1 MDIIEIE
8 ETASTNT
15 LLRQMPDAP
24 HATVLSAKRQSAGR
38 GQRGNTWEAEPGA
51 NLTFS
56 ILVRPQSIPPAK
68 QMAISRAVALAI
80 VRWLDR
86 YLPDG
91 TEASVKWPNDI
102 YVGDSKICGIL
113 IEHVLTSGRIE
124 RTVIGAGI
132 NINQKEFRSDAPNP
146 VSLTQL
152 TGQTYPLDVMLREV
166 AADIINL
173 VEAEDRAG
181 GNLTQADY
189 MARLWRRK
197 GLHPYRDTTG
207 EFMASIADVAPDGTL
222 TLRLSDSTL
231 RTYAFKEVSAIL

>member
-56 ILVRPQSIPPAK
+56 ILVRPLSIPPAK

-91 TEASVKWPNDI
+91 MEASVKWPNDI
-102 YVGDSKICGIL
+102 YD
-113 IEHVLTSGRIE
+113 
-124 RTVIGAGI
+124 
-132 NINQKEFRSDAPNP
+132 
-146 VSLTQL
+146 VSYT
-152 TGQTYPLDVMLREV
+152 PL
-166 AADIINL
+166 
-173 VEAEDRAG
+173 RA
-181 GNLTQADY
+181 
-189 MARLWRRK
+189 
-197 GLHPYRDTTG
+197 
-207 EFMASIADVAPDGTL
+207 
-222 TLRLSDSTL
+222 
-231 RTYAFKEVSAIL
+231 